1 MENVIRNIETNTN
14 LTIVNRMI
22 QHIAYAD
29 EVMIMDDLAS
39 AREEVATQINEPG
52 LVI

>member
-39 AREEVATQINEPG
+39 AREVATQINEPG